1 VFAAVDQ
8 ERLMTP
14 AQFELLNEEDAGS
27 LLLWRFH
34 KLSEAGHEP
43 LGALILAARLNL
55 DLQLA
60 SDLLATARER
70 RQLVA

>member
-1 VFAAVDQ
+1 VFGVVYG
-8 ERLMTP
+8 EGLMTP
-14 AQFELLNEEDAGS
+14 AQFELLDEEDAGS

-43 LGALILAARLNL
+43 LGALMLAARVNL